1 MFSKLTITQRILIF
15 AAIALI
21 FYFIFKAIQRA
32 ITASRIRQA
41 ISDSRVT
48 VDLPTAGTGGT
59 ASGSSPVTVNLGA
72 VANEIY
78 DAFYRNDWFGY
89 SEDEDRAISALQSIP
104 KELTPLLANEY
115 AKHGKNLYEDFTK
128 FLSSSDYAKVKDWL
142 RK

>member
-1 MFSKLTITQRILIF
+1 MFSKLTLTQRILIF
-15 AAIALI
+15 AAIALV
-21 FYFIFKAIQRA
+21 FYFVFKAIQKA

-41 ISDSRVT
+41 IDDSRVT
-48 VDLPTAGTGGT
+48 VNLPNTATGGT
-59 ASGSSPVTVNLGA
+59 GTGSTPVTVNLGA

-78 DAFYRNDWFGY
+78 DAFYRNDFFGF

-104 KELTPLLANEY
+104 KDLTPMLANEY

-128 FLSSSDYAKVKDWL
+128 FLSSSDYAKVKEWL

>member
-1 MFSKLTITQRILIF
+1 MFSKLTLTQRILIF
-15 AAIALI
+15 AAIALL
-21 FYFIFKAIQRA
+21 FYFVFKAIQRA

-41 ISDSRVT
+41 IDDSRVT
-48 VDLPTAGTGGT
+48 VNLPSTATGGT
-59 ASGSSPVTVNLGA
+59 STGSSPVTVNLGA

-78 DAFYRNDWFGY
+78 DAFYRNDFFGF

-104 KELTPLLANEY
+104 KDLTPMLANEY

-128 FLSSSDYAKVKDWL
+128 FLSSSDYAKVKEWL

>member
-1 MFSKLTITQRILIF
+1 MFSKLTLTQRILIF

-21 FYFIFKAIQRA
+21 FYFVFKAIQRA

-41 ISDSRVT
+41 IDDSRVT
-48 VDLPTAGTGGT
+48 VNLPNTATSGTGT
-59 ASGSSPVTVNLGA
+59 GSTPVTVNLGA

-78 DAFYRNDWFGY
+78 DAFYRNDFFGF

-104 KELTPLLANEY
+104 KDLTPMLANEY

-128 FLSSSDYAKVKDWL
+128 FLSSSDYAKVKEWL